1 MTILEQHLPGRHA
14 RLILSGDVCAVVPV
28 ISEQAEERLQML
40 IQQMAS
46 KENGT
51 EELQATNQMRLVQKI
66 NTIKERA
73 RDIVLKEMIFS
84 V

>member
-1 MTILEQHLPGRHA
+1 MIN
-14 RLILSGDVCAVVPV
+14 
-28 ISEQAEERLQML
+28 EQADERLQML

-46 KENGT
+46 KENVT
-51 EELQATNQMRLVQKI
+51 EELEATDQMRWVQKM
-66 NTIKERA
+66 NNIKERA